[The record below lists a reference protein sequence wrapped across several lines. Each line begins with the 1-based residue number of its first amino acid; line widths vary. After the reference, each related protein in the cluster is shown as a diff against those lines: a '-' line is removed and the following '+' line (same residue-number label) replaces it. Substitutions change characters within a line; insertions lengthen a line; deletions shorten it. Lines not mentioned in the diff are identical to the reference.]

1 MKRNDGI
8 LREESEDAGSIVND
22 KAGLMVVLC
31 TVTVWSLL
39 RNFGYNMGIICNQN
53 NHSAFFNT
61 DTHPYGVRSTFSLV
75 RELVTF
81 VGLHVVMCCL
91 TASFTTALPLITLIA
106 QNIRPEHR
114 ILPCLSRAPVWVQ
127 LKDPNSHP
135 F

>member
-1 MKRNDGI
+1 MKRDDGI

-61 DTHPYGVRSTFSLV
+61 DIHLYGVHS
-75 RELVTF
+75 
-81 VGLHVVMCCL
+81 
-91 TASFTTALPLITLIA
+91 ALSE
-106 QNIRPEHR
+106 N
-114 ILPCLSRAPVWVQ
+114 W
-127 LKDPNSHP
+127 
-135 F
+135 